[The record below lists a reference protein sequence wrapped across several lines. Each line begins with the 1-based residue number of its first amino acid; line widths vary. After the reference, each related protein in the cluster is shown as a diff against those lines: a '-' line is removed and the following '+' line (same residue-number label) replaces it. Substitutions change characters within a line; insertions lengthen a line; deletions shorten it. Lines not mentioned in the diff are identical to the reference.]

1 MLIFVE
7 HLVFTLR
14 HRTTDNQWRTGI
26 IYQNGIHLIDNGVVM
41 SPLYQIERR
50 GSHIITQVVE
60 TELIVRTESN
70 IARVCT
76 AALIAVGAI
85 LIDAINR
92 QAVEHI
98 KRAHPLGV
106 TLGEIVVHGN
116 HMHALVGQR
125 IEEDGQ
131 RCHQRLT
138 LTGCHLGNF
147 ALVKHHATNQLHIIV
162 HHIPA
167 NLIAARSP
175 RSVIHSLVAVNI
187 HKVVATIGSEVL
199 VLLRRRYHNRFI
211 LGKTTSRRF
220 HNGKGFGQH
229 LVEHRLIVL
238 FYLLLE
244 FVYLRID
251 FLALV
256 YLKRLDT
263 CSQVSN
269 SLFLIRYTKAYLLH
283 QRGTAST

>member
-1 MLIFVE
+1 MLIFVK

-14 HRTTDNQWRTGI
+14 HRTTDDQRRTGI

-106 TLGEIVVHGN
+106 TLSEVVVHGN

-125 IEEDGQ
+125 IEEYGQ
-131 RCHQRLT
+131 RCHQRLA

-147 ALVKHHATNQLHIIV
+147 ALVKHHATYQLYVIV

-167 NLIAARSP
+167 HLVAARSP
-175 RSVIHSLVAVNI
+175 RSMVNSLISVNL
-187 HKVVATIGSEVL
+187 HKVVAAIRSQIL
-199 VLLRRRYHNRFI
+199 VLLCSSNHNRFI
-211 LGKTTSRRF
+211 LSKTASRRF
-220 HNGKGFGQH
+220 HNGKGFG
-229 LVEHRLIVL
+229 
-238 FYLLLE
+238 
-244 FVYLRID
+244 
-251 FLALV
+251 
-256 YLKRLDT
+256 
-263 CSQVSN
+263 
-269 SLFLIRYTKAYLLH
+269 
-283 QRGTAST
+283 